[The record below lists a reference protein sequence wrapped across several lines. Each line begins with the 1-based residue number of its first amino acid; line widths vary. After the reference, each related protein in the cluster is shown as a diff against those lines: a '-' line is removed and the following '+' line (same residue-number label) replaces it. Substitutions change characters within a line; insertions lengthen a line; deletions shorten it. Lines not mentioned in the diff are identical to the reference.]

1 MAHDYAT
8 ADHTATDTATE
19 ETERLIASNKVEGTA
34 VYNRQ
39 GDRLGTVHNFMVDK
53 RSGQAEYAVMSF
65 GGFLGIG
72 ESYHPLPWKVL
83 TYDTNQGGYVVDL
96 DKDMLE
102 KAPSYR
108 SGDEPRYDRAYGEQ
122 VNSYYGVGGYV

>member
-1 MAHDYAT
+1 MHMAQD
-8 ADHTATDTATE
+8 ATE
-19 ETERLIASNKVEGTA
+19 TDETNRLIASNKVEGTA

-39 GDRLGTVHNFMVDK
+39 GERLGSVYNFMVNK
-53 RSGQAEYAVMSF
+53 REGTVEYAVMSF

-83 TYDTNQGGYVVDL
+83 TYDTDQGGYVVDL
-96 DKDMLE
+96 DKAMLE

-108 SGDEPRYDRAYGEQ
+108 SGAEPRFDRAYGSSEERR
-122 VNSYYGVGGYV
+122 VGNGGVSTWRSRW

>member
-1 MAHDYAT
+1 MAQDYST
-8 ADHTATDTATE
+8 SGTETDE
-19 ETERLIASNKVEGTA
+19 NDRLIASNKVEGTA

-65 GGFLGIG
+65 GGFLGMG

-102 KAPSYR
+102 KAPSYS

-122 VNSYYGVGGYV
+122 VNSYYGVGSGI